1 MEFWLVYPA
10 VTLHLIM
17 VVTWAGGVLFW
28 NLVVGPG
35 LAALPP
41 AEGRR
46 ATRAVAR
53 RGDGFLTVAGLG
65 AIVFGALAGIAIGR
79 YGEAL
84 GLQTRWG
91 WAIAIGA
98 ACAVVAFILGKR
110 SGAIAF
116 AVLDDDRFWTG
127 TAEADRERD
136 LLFARMTRLDRIEMV
151 LFVVILGLMAL
162 ARFS

>member
-1 MEFWLVYPA
+1 VEFWLVYPA
-10 VTLHLIM
+10 VTLHLLM

-35 LAALPP
+35 VAALPP
-41 AEGRR
+41 TDGRR
-46 ATRAVAR
+46 LMRSFAR

-65 AIVFGALAGIAIGR
+65 AIIFGALSGIAIGR

-91 WAIAIGA
+91 WAIAVGA
-98 ACAVVAFILGKR
+98 TCAVIAFIVGKR
-110 SGAIAF
+110 SGAIGL
-116 AVLDDDRFWTG
+116 AVLDDDHHWMG
-127 TAEADRERD
+127 TPEADRERD
-136 LLFARMTRLDRIEMV
+136 LLFARMTRLDRVEMV
-151 LFVVILGLMAL
+151 LFVVILALMAL

>member
-10 VTLHLIM
+10 VALHLFM

-35 LAALPP
+35 TATLAP
-41 AEGRR
+41 ADGRR
-46 ATRAVAR
+46 FMRAFAR
-53 RGDGFLTVAGLG
+53 RGDGFLTVAGMG
-65 AIVFGALAGIAIGR
+65 AILFGALSGIAIGR
-79 YGEAL
+79 WGEAL

-98 ACAVVAFILGKR
+98 TCAVIAFIAGKR
-110 SGAIAF
+110 SAAIGL
-116 AVLDDDRFWTG
+116 AVLDDDRYWTG
-127 TAEADRERD
+127 AADADRERD
-136 LLFARMTRLDRIEMV
+136 TLFARMTRLDRIEMA